1 MVYKLNKTYNYRY
14 DYTKTMMMK
23 LALAYPEPKDTS
35 KSHVLMTFEQ
45 AFECIKKVDAM
56 TPYITK
62 IYYLVGWQYN
72 GHDDKYPDFF
82 EVNKAL
88 KRKED
93 KSARDSLIWLYEQ
106 AKKYNSVISLHINF
120 NDAYDDAPSFDL
132 FKRNNALIR
141 KKNGKPDPIE
151 KYNGKACYKTCF
163 KGYWE
168 SGLFKKQIDKLLEYL
183 PFLQE
188 CGTVHVD
195 NFQCYHNY
203 APRVTI
209 SQMQE
214 YRRKMID
221 YVHEKGIDI
230 TSEFTYKEDE
240 HLPNKPF
247 WGIPRD
253 HHSKT
258 QMDTVGIIPAS
269 WWCARMTRREL
280 VEIPPQLYTG
290 GMHRNKI
297 FDRYLYGNIH
307 GEDIIKIEDKEWPK
321 KFLYAFS
328 TVQVPYHF
336 LCTKKRI
343 KIKGFFITEKC
354 LFTDNVESAFRNRM
368 ITQNG
373 IVLKKG
379 DTLFLPYVHKENTYF
394 AYSETGD
401 ERFWLVNKNAESV
414 NVNEITPSGVIYK
427 EQLKVKDGKLKL
439 KINARQAL
447 LIEVI
452 NTKLS
457 S

>member
-1 MVYKLNKTYNYRY
+1 MVYRLNDIYDYRY

-23 LALAYPEPKDTS
+23 LALAYPETTDTS

-45 AFECIKKVDAM
+45 ALECIKKIDAM

-93 KSARDSLIWLYEQ
+93 ETARDSLIWLYEE
-106 AKKYNSVISLHINF
+106 AKKYNSVVSLHINF
-120 NDAYDDAPSFDL
+120 NDAYEDAPSFEL
-132 FKRNNALIR
+132 FKKNKALIR
-141 KKNGKPDPIE
+141 KKNSQPDPIE
-151 KYNGKACYKTCF
+151 KYNGKACYKTCL

-168 SGLFKKQIDKLLEYL
+168 SGLFKKQIDKLIELL
-183 PFLQE
+183 PFLPE

-209 SQMQE
+209 AEMQD

-221 YVHEKGIDI
+221 YVHKKGIDI

-240 HLPNKPF
+240 SLPNKPF
-247 WGIPRD
+247 LGIPRD

-258 QMDTVGIIPAS
+258 QMDTVGLIPAS

-280 VEIPPQLYTG
+280 IEISPQLYTG

-297 FDRYLYGNIH
+297 WDKYLYGNMH
-307 GEDIIKIEDKEWPK
+307 GEDIVKVDDSNWEQ
-321 KFLYAFS
+321 KFLKEFA

-336 LCTKKRI
+336 LCTKKRL
-343 KIKGFFITEKC
+343 KIKGFLFTEKC
-354 LFTDNVESAFRNRM
+354 IFSDGVVSSYFNRK
-368 ITQNG
+368 ITQYG
-373 IVLKKG
+373 DVLKEKN
-379 DTLFLPYVHKENTYF
+379 TLFMPYVHKENCYF
-394 AYSETGD
+394 AYSQKGD
-401 ERFWLVNKNAESV
+401 ERIWNIKTNKKSAKIY
-414 NVNEITPSGVIYK
+414 NVSSAGLSLINTYNIKNGIVH
-427 EQLKVKDGKLKL
+427 L
-439 KINARQAL
+439 KINPNQAL
-447 LIEVI
+447 LIE
-452 NTKLS
+452 LL
-457 S
+457 